1 MPTDNIKE
9 IMDGDIFMQDQEGN
23 IKKIAEITQFEN
35 GVTDEKDDAIDAMKY
50 AVEQQK
56 EGTITMTISR
66 ESSKHLQKMIGIQKI
81 TRKRFIK
88 LLMGCRIQ
96 RNDAEKFADVIHKTE
111 LGYSPIMVQAV
122 VEWIIKELNKR
133 EVGD

>member
-81 TRKRFIK
+81 TRKRFKK
-88 LLMGCRIQ
+88 LLMGCGMQ
-96 RNDAEKFADVIHKTE
+96 RNDAEVIAEQFCNEKIPYTP
-111 LGYSPIMVQAV
+111 LGVQQV
-122 VEWIIKELNKR
+122 IETIIKEF
-133 EVGD
+133 EEEQ

>member
-1 MPTDNIKE
+1 MPIDNIKE

-50 AVEQQK
+50 VIEQQK

-111 LGYSPIMVQAV
+111 LGYSPIIVQAV

>member
-1 MPTDNIKE
+1 M
-9 IMDGDIFMQDQEGN
+9 
-23 IKKIAEITQFEN
+23 
-35 GVTDEKDDAIDAMKY
+35 
-50 AVEQQK
+50 
-56 EGTITMTISR
+56 
-66 ESSKHLQKMIGIQKI
+66 QKMLGVQRI
-81 TRKRFIK
+81 TRKRFKK
-88 LLMGCRIQ
+88 LLMACGMQ

>member
-23 IKKIAEITQFEN
+23 IKKIAEITQLEN
-35 GVTDEKDDAIDAMKY
+35 SVTDEKDDAIDAMKY

-56 EGTITMTISR
+56 ERTITMTISR

-96 RNDAEKFADVIHKTE
+96 RNEAEIIANEFCKNKIQYTPLAVQKVVETIMIEAEKC
-111 LGYSPIMVQAV
+111 
-122 VEWIIKELNKR
+122 
-133 EVGD
+133 

>member
-1 MPTDNIKE
+1 MLTDNIKE
-9 IMDGDIFMQDQEGN
+9 IMDGDIFMQDQEGS

-122 VEWIIKELNKR
+122 VEWIIKELNKK

>member
-9 IMDGDIFMQDQEGN
+9 IMDGDIFMQDQEGS
-23 IKKIAEITQFEN
+23 IKKIAEIIQFEN

-122 VEWIIKELNKR
+122 VEWIIKELNKK

>member
-50 AVEQQK
+50 VIEQQK

-111 LGYSPIMVQAV
+111 LGYSPIIVQAV